1 MKWEYKIVYINAKKN
16 TSTGIPEEINDQFDK
31 YGKEGWELVKVE
43 PKLDGGIMFFGFG
56 WIHQTVGY
64 LAFFKKPLN

>member
-1 MKWEYKIVYINAKKN
+1 
-16 TSTGIPEEINDQFDK
+16 STGIPEDINDQFDK

-56 WIHQTVGY
+56 WLHQTVGY